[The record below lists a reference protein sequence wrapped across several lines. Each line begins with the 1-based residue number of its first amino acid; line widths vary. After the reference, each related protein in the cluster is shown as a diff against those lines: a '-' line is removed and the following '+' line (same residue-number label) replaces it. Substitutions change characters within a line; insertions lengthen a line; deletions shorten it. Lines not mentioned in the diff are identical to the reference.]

1 MDTDELQSIL
11 VRHATWLRGE
21 DGGVKADLRKASLI
35 EADLGGADLRGAD
48 LRWADI
54 HGANMCVA
62 KLSGAILGG
71 ADLREADLRG
81 ADLRGADLRGAD
93 LRWADIH
100 GANLRGAD
108 LRWADLSW
116 AILREADLRG
126 ADLSEANGDQFAVF
140 QIGKDQAIFAGG
152 YGHIGCMRL
161 TYQEWLD
168 EGIEIGL
175 AHKYTKADIARY
187 MKWIKDAVAYL
198 TKNCHKIG

>member
-71 ADLREADLRG
+71 AD
-81 ADLRGADLRGAD
+81 
-93 LRWADIH
+93 
-100 GANLRGAD
+100 
-108 LRWADLSW
+108 
-116 AILREADLRG
+116 LREADLRG